1 MAITRDG
8 TQSFGIQDSPVTI
21 NSIAY
26 VMESASFTYGSSRVD
41 INDSNGEPLGST
53 IVPNRI
59 EGTATLQ
66 YATDVDSTAPNPTL
80 GQEFTTNTTDAR
92 NNGTY
97 VITDVGDAQTS
108 GDYGKLSISFY
119 EKIN

>member
-1 MAITRDG
+1 MAITSDG

-26 VMESASFTYGSSRVD
+26 VVESMSFTYGSTRVD

-53 IVPNRI
+53 IVPARV

-66 YATDVDSTAPNPTL
+66 YSTDSSVTAPNPSL
-80 GQEFTTNTTDAR
+80 GQVMVTNSTNGR
-92 NNGTY
+92 NNANY
-97 VITDVGDAQTS
+97 VITEVGDAQS
-108 GDYGKLSISFY
+108 QGDYAKCSISFY
-119 EKIN
+119 EQVN

>member
-1 MAITRDG
+1 MAITSDG

-26 VMESASFTYGSSRVD
+26 VMENATFTYGSSRVD

-53 IVPNRI
+53 IVPNRV

-66 YATDVDSTAPNPTL
+66 YATDTDVTAPNPSL
-80 GQEFTTNTTDAR
+80 GHEIVTATTNAR
-92 NNGTY
+92 NNATY
-97 VITDVGDAQTS
+97 VITEVGDSQS
-108 GDYGKLSISFY
+108 QGDYAKCSISFY
-119 EKIN
+119 EKVN

>member
-1 MAITRDG
+1 MAITSDG

-26 VMESASFTYGSSRVD
+26 VLEGVSFTYGANRVD

-53 IVPNRI
+53 VVPNRV
-59 EGTATLQ
+59 EGSGTLQ
-66 YATDVDSTAPNPTL
+66 YSTDSDATAPNPSL
-80 GQEFTTNTTDAR
+80 GHEIVTATTDGR

-97 VITDVGDAQTS
+97 VITEVGDAQS
-108 GDYGKLSISFY
+108 QGDYAKCSVSFY
-119 EKIN
+119 KKIN

>member
-1 MAITRDG
+1 MAITSDG

-26 VMESASFTYGSSRVD
+26 ILESASFTYGSNRVD
-41 INDSNGEPLGST
+41 INDSNGEPTGST
-53 IVPNRI
+53 IVPGRI
-59 EGTATLQ
+59 EGTASLQ
-66 YATDVDSTAPNPTL
+66 YSTDTSVTAPNPTL
-80 GQEFTTNTTDAR
+80 GQEMVTATTNGR

-97 VITDVGDAQTS
+97 VITEVGDAQS
-108 GDYGKLSISFY
+108 AGDYAKCSISFY

>member
-1 MAITRDG
+1 MAITSDG

-21 NSIAY
+21 NSVTYIC
-26 VMESASFTYGSSRVD
+26 ESMSFTYGSNRVD
-41 INDSNGEPLGST
+41 VNDSNGEGIGSV

-59 EGTATLQ
+59 EFSASLQ
-66 YATDVDSTAPNPTL
+66 YAAGTTANPTI
-80 GQEFTTNTTDAR
+80 GQELVTSSTDGR

-97 VITDVGDAQTS
+97 LITEVGDAQS
-108 GDYGKLSISFY
+108 QGDYAKCSVSGY